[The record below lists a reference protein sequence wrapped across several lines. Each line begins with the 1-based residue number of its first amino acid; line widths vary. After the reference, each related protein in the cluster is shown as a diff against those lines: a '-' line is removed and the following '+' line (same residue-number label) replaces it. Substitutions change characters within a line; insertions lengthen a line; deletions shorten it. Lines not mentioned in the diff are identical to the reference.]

1 MSLLLFF
8 IGLWLGGLFGVFTMC
23 LFQISG
29 KRAEKEQ
36 ASLYFSNREEGD
48 LE

>member
-8 IGLWLGGLFGVFTMC
+8 AGLWLGGIIGAFTMC

-29 KRAEKEQ
+29 KCEEKEV
-36 ASLYFSNREEGD
+36 SEDCLYNRREGD
-48 LE
+48 LD

>member
-8 IGLWLGGLFGVFTMC
+8 IGLWFGGVIGVFTMC

-29 KRAEKEQ
+29 KCEEKEEPKHC
-36 ASLYFSNREEGD
+36 LYNRREGD

>member
-8 IGLWLGGLFGVFTMC
+8 IGLWFGGMIGIFTMR

-29 KRAEKEQ
+29 KCAEKEQ
-36 ASLYFSNREEGD
+36 DSLYFSNREEGGS
-48 LE
+48 

>member
-8 IGLWLGGLFGVFTMC
+8 IGLWVGGLVGVFTMC

-29 KRAEKEQ
+29 KSAKNECPEPSFKSSR
-36 ASLYFSNREEGD
+36 EGD

>member
-8 IGLWLGGLFGVFTMC
+8 IGLWLGGLVGVFAMC

-29 KRAEKEQ
+29 KCAENECGR
-36 ASLYFSNREEGD
+36 LYLKSREEGD

>member
-8 IGLWLGGLFGVFTMC
+8 IGLWVGGLGGIFTMC

-29 KRAEKEQ
+29 KSAENEITEPSFK
-36 ASLYFSNREEGD
+36 SSREGD